1 MKITYCKRCLYP
13 SNAKPTIIFDNDGVC
28 SGCRYHEQRFKIKI
42 DWTERKKLLHNIKK
56 LVGKDIDIWAA
67 RQIGY
72 AFDKLN
78 IEYPKTQKS
87 GEPSFTQNWLLN
99 SNHEIS
105 KLIVQAR
112 EINKFH
118 NTFLNSIMKY
128 EHAGRIHA
136 EIQQLRSDTG
146 GTVSGRL
153 SMSNPNLQQLPARNK
168 DYGPLI
174 RGLFLPEEGCQWG
187 SFDYSQQEPRLVV
200 HYAAS
205 IGEGYEGSRELV
217 DAYTNAS
224 ADFHQTVADLVGI
237 DRKQAKTIGLGLMYG
252 MGKHKLSNMLGVSYD
267 EAQNLISKYNTK
279 APFVKLLSDRCMAK
293 ANNEGIIRTKLG
305 RKCRFDM
312 WEPRDF
318 GVHTPERFENAS
330 AKYGQANIKRAFTYK
345 ALNRLIQGSAADQ
358 TKQAIVS
365 CYEAGYLPLLQI
377 HDELCFNIQDKNDV
391 AKIKREMES
400 CVELKVPSVV
410 DVALGKDFGEAT

>member
-1 MKITYCKRCLYP
+1 
-13 SNAKPTIIFDNDGVC
+13 
-28 SGCRYHEQRFKIKI
+28 
-42 DWTERKKLLHNIKK
+42 
-56 LVGKDIDIWAA
+56 
-67 RQIGY
+67 
-72 AFDKLN
+72 
-78 IEYPKTQKS
+78 
-87 GEPSFTQNWLLN
+87 
-99 SNHEIS
+99 
-105 KLIVQAR
+105 
-112 EINKFH
+112 
-118 NTFLNSIMKY
+118 
-128 EHAGRIHA
+128 
-136 EIQQLRSDTG
+136 
-146 GTVSGRL
+146 
-153 SMSNPNLQQLPARNK
+153 
-168 DYGPLI
+168 
-174 RGLFLPEEGCQWG
+174 
-187 SFDYSQQEPRLVV
+187 
-200 HYAAS
+200 
-205 IGEGYEGSRELV
+205 
-217 DAYTNAS
+217 
-224 ADFHQTVADLVGI
+224 
-237 DRKQAKTIGLGLMYG
+237 
-252 MGKHKLSNMLGVSYD
+252 
-267 EAQNLISKYNTK
+267 
-279 APFVKLLSDRCMAK
+279 MAK